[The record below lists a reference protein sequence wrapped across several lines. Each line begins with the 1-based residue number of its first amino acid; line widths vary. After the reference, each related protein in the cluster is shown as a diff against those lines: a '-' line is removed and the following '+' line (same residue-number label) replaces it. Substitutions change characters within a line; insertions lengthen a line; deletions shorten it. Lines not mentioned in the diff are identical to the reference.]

1 MDVVGCFT
9 GLGEWLVGI
18 AFQLLSVS
26 CVANS
31 TNRPKVTPFTDV
43 ISRLANVDGHFSRVF
58 ETVGTLEIRCY
69 KNLQRRVKISN
80 SMDFSLYIAA
90 DIFKTI
96 WINIERESMASERE
110 QRI

>member
-9 GLGEWLVGI
+9 GLGEWFVGI

-43 ISRLANVDGHFSRVF
+43 ISRLANVDGHFPRVF
-58 ETVGTLEIRCY
+58 ETVGTLKIRCY
-69 KNLQRRVKISN
+69 KNLQWRVKISN
-80 SMDFSLYIAA
+80 SMDFSLYITV
-90 DIFKTI
+90 DISKTI
-96 WINIERESMASERE
+96 
-110 QRI
+110 